1 MDIQPHSPA
10 KTINAGKARV
20 NFGQMLDEVFYK
32 GDHFIIERDGRPMAA
47 VIPLSQ
53 LEALQ
58 KHSSPAK
65 IGHDS
70 GKANTHQSKK
80 RRS

>member
-1 MDIQPHSPA
+1 MDIQPHAPA

-20 NFGQMLDEVFYK
+20 NFGRMLDEVFYR
-32 GDHFIIERDGRPMAA
+32 GEHFIIERDGRPMAA

-58 KHSSPAK
+58 KHSDRTKASPDTIPERK
-65 IGHDS
+65 RR
-70 GKANTHQSKK
+70 SKK
-80 RRS
+80 RRA

>member
-1 MDIQPHSPA
+1 MDIQPHSPV

-20 NFGQMLDEVFYK
+20 NLGQMLDEVFYK

-65 IGHDS
+65 AEHDML
-70 GKANTHQSKK
+70 KENKRQSKK
-80 RRS
+80 KRA

>member
-1 MDIQPHSPA
+1 MDDQSQSA
-10 KTINAGKARV
+10 KKINAMKARQ
-20 NFGQMLDEVFYK
+20 NFGQMLEEVYYRGEQFV
-32 GDHFIIERDGRPMAA
+32 IERAGRPMAA

-58 KHSSPAK
+58 KNSPVK
-65 IGHDS
+65 IRHDL
-70 GKANTHQSKK
+70 GKVTTRQSKK

>member
-20 NFGQMLDEVFYK
+20 NFGRMLDEVFYK

-58 KHSSPAK
+58 KHSESTKPEL
-65 IGHDS
+65 D
-70 GKANTHQSKK
+70 TSKGNK
-80 RRS
+80 RRSRKG

>member
-1 MDIQPHSPA
+1 MDDQPRSPA

-20 NFGQMLDEVFYK
+20 NLGQMLDEVFYK
-32 GDHFIIERDGRPMAA
+32 GDQFIIERDGRPMAA

-58 KHSSPAK
+58 KIQNQPK
-65 IGHDS
+65 TGHDT
-70 GKANTHQSKK
+70 GKGNK
-80 RRS
+80 RHFYNRRA

>member
-1 MDIQPHSPA
+1 MDIQPHAPA

-58 KHSSPAK
+58 KRTGAVKP
-65 IGHDS
+65 GHDTRK
-70 GKANTHQSKK
+70 GKK
-80 RRS
+80 RRSHTG

>member
-1 MDIQPHSPA
+1 MDNLPHSPA

-47 VIPLSQ
+47 VIPLAQ

-58 KHSSPAK
+58 K
-65 IGHDS
+65 IS
-70 GKANTHQSKK
+70 GLVKPEPDTSTAKK
-80 RRS
+80 RRSHKG

>member
-10 KTINAGKARV
+10 KIINAGKARV

-47 VIPLSQ
+47 VGMRLRR
-53 LEALQ
+53 
-58 KHSSPAK
+58 
-65 IGHDS
+65 DS
-70 GKANTHQSKK
+70 
-80 RRS
+80 